1 MRKTFRLLLWA
12 MPMMLGLASCTSND
26 DNSVYP
32 DEEGQEHEA
41 VDTYN
46 GVTYNYPVYVA
57 EGVSYDMKLAL
68 EDYLPNIVNKVDEK
82 TCMVVLSNYSD
93 LDDATLEALYL
104 KGAVIVLENPSRAK
118 LDAFF
123 KDHPGWVG
131 NSEDEDL
138 DNALLYAFDEND
150 EFLVQN
156 TSGTDMVINDDVEG
170 SLVEDA
176 DGTMTYDPVLRS
188 FGIHNDIYKMIGPMI
203 AHLADDEIV
212 EQEQAAA
219 RAFTRAD
226 DKDKDQ
232 TANLKNLAASY
243 HKGETYSKPVDKRW
257 RKIWFSD
264 PDEFHAVCPITFSYT
279 IYPIHVYQEEP
290 GAGDYYAVN
299 MTAQVSNNSM
309 LMCGY
314 GSNGE
319 YYCGKYRVYHGAIR
333 LRWCGAFGKS
343 FKATSTLC
351 KTVQF
356 SDKAPVIYTAQA
368 SPSPETTINQKE
380 YTSSS
385 SHSFGFGIS
394 GEKSSTVST
403 GGEKSGAESGWKV
416 GANANWNWSWSEST
430 SWKIADTDITNTSTG
445 FSPSWELKY
454 NHLPQFKWSE
464 DYGFDLGT
472 SQAYRTLQ
480 SIHGTWIWYEADTPD
495 TDQKDPY
502 YIHLEAEA
510 HFGFMSFWGTKAD
523 LDEVDWEVNVDDMIK
538 LKPMIRYRSGFL
550 KLKNDFTDKF
560 ISDIRVYAEGNDKPI
575 LQRAESYPAGSEISL
590 GGFNSEKNIY
600 VKFKA
605 KASGGQTE
613 EYVYN
618 LNDNKT
624 FKVRFKDTVTLYA
637 TNDFGVE
644 K

>member
-1 MRKTFRLLLWA
+1 MRKKFRLLFWA
-12 MPMMLGLASCTSND
+12 LPMMLGLASCTSND
-26 DNSVYP
+26 DNYVYP
-32 DEEGQEHEA
+32 YEESQEHVA
-41 VDTYN
+41 VDTYD

-156 TSGTDMVINDDVEG
+156 TSSTDMVINDDVEG

-203 AHLADDEIV
+203 AHLADDEVV

-226 DKDKDQ
+226 DKDQ

-243 HKGETYSKPVDKRW
+243 HKGETYNQSVDKRW
-257 RKIWFSD
+257 RKLWFSD
-264 PDEFHAVCPITFSYT
+264 PDEFHGICPITVSYT
-279 IYPIHVYQEEP
+279 IYPIHVYQDEP

-299 MTAQVSNNSM
+299 MTAQISNNSM

-314 GSNGE
+314 NGDD
-319 YYCGKYRVYHGAIR
+319 YYCGKYRVYHGGVR
-333 LRWCGAFGKS
+333 LRWCGAYGKS
-343 FKATSTLC
+343 FKVTSVLRKKGDTY
-351 KTVQF
+351 
-356 SDKAPVIYTAQA
+356 DNAPVIYPAQA
-368 SPSPETTINQKE
+368 NPSPETTVNQKE

-385 SHSFGFGIS
+385 SQSFGFGIS
-394 GEKSSTVST
+394 GEKSSKATT
-403 GGEKSGAESGWKV
+403 GDKNVAESGWKV
-416 GANANWNWSWSEST
+416 GANANWKWDWSEST
-430 SWKIADTDITNTSTG
+430 KWKIADTDVTNTSAG
-445 FSPSWELKY
+445 FAPSWELKY

-472 SQAYRTLQ
+472 SQTYRTMQ

-495 TDQKDPY
+495 TDQETPY
-502 YIHLEAEA
+502 YIHFEALA

-523 LDEVDWEVNVDDMIK
+523 LDEVDWEVKASDDIK

-560 ISDIRVYAEGNDKPI
+560 ISDVRVYAEGQDKPV

-590 GGFNSEKNIY
+590 GGFNSEKNLY